1 MARDGHRPQMP
12 VRAKNSVWGEAIGR
26 QLREA
31 GLTQTELARLAGISR
46 GTVLHILRGGHCHTE
61 TLERIANA
69 FGMPLADLFQE
80 PVDIG
85 IRRDKVVA
93 AVLRELSET
102 IGEAVDEHLSR
113 RRLLARRR
121 KRADTRLPFTD

>member
-1 MARDGHRPQMP
+1 M
-12 VRAKNSVWGEAIGR
+12 KNSVWGEAIGR

-31 GLTQTELARLAGISR
+31 GLTQTELARLAGINR
-46 GTVLHILRGGHCHTE
+46 GTVQHILRGGHCHTE
-61 TLERIANA
+61 TLARIADA
-69 FGMPLADLFQE
+69 LGMPLADLFQE

-102 IGEAVDEHLSR
+102 ISIAVDEHLSR
-113 RRLLARRR
+113 RRIAERRR
-121 KRADTRLPFTD
+121 KRGDTRLPFSD